1 VSCGFLC
8 VEVKGGTT
16 RLKLRPTLLEGHEER
31 RRERERRHLLILG
44 RKEYHIQEVNT
55 SGLRTETRHVG
66 EDRELEAKVVSNF

>member
-1 VSCGFLC
+1 M
-8 VEVKGGTT
+8 EVQETLSQNMREGAGKGEERNRET
-16 RLKLRPTLLEGHEER
+16 ER